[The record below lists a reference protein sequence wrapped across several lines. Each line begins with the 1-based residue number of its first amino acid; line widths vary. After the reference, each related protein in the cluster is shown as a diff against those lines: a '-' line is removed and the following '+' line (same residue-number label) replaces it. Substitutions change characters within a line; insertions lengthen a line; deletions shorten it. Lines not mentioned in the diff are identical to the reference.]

1 MAADYA
7 GRVSDQSA
15 SQSSRW
21 PLVTASVVVA
31 IEAAALAVSAVVTAA
46 LIGAGHQH
54 DSLDAWLVVA
64 LAGVSALG
72 LWWAW
77 RGLVRRRRWARSPA
91 VLVQLIALPVAYNAF
106 GDGAW
111 WFGVPLLA
119 CAVAGL
125 VGLFAPST
133 TQALLEADVPPVP
146 PPQPAKRKPAA
157 AQRQRHSSTS
167 KPSRS

>member
-1 MAADYA
+1 MA
-7 GRVSDQSA
+7 SI
-15 SQSSRW
+15 
-21 PLVTASVVVA
+21 VVA
-31 IEAAALAVSAVVTAA
+31 VEAAALAASAIVTAA

-64 LAGVSALG
+64 FAGVCAIG

-91 VLVQLIALPVAYNAF
+91 VLVQLLALPVAYNAF

-111 WFGVPLLA
+111 WLGGPLLV
-119 CAVAGL
+119 CAVLGL

-133 TQALLEADVPPVP
+133 TDALLETGEPT
-146 PPQPAKRKPAA
+146 PATSKTATSKTATSKTATSKPAA
-157 AQRQRHSSTS
+157 TRQRHSSTS
-167 KPSRS
+167 KPSRN